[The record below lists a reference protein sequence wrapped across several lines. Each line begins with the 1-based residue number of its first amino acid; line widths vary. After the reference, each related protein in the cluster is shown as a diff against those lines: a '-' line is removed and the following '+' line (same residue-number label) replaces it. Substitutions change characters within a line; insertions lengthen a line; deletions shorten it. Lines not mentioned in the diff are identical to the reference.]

1 MSKVSNIEEAFP
13 RGLLRP
19 ELFIGVLSAVSAQ
32 VVRFNLNEAGSPSGA
47 HFLGGRYGKGEVG
60 EFILIEGQVN
70 LLLGRVVEIH
80 LPDSERHSVGISHS
94 KVKDLDAVGTIQLL
108 GSVAMDTLRVTAGVE
123 SYPRLGD
130 RVYAAPHN
138 FVADLPSLME
148 PEDSPESKILLK
160 LGSID
165 VALESTVSIR
175 PEKLFG
181 RHCAI
186 LGTTGG
192 GKSWTTARIIEECL
206 KYKSKIILLD
216 ATGEYRGFSGPY
228 VTHFHLADPV
238 NKAASSQ
245 PCDLPPTC
253 FVESDFISLFEPAGK
268 VQGPKMRA
276 AIRSLRLA
284 KLVPSIATNGI
295 IKKIDQSK
303 LAVNAEEQK
312 SGVSEKL
319 DDPSQE
325 FDVTKLATQ
334 IEQECV
340 WPDGKNWTTKQA
352 DTSKWGGET
361 GDFSH
366 CLSLVSRINAILNS
380 RSFECVFRRAGTAL
394 TEAIEAF
401 VSDKNRLLRICL
413 SGVAHEFKARE
424 IVANVIGRYL
434 LNMARKGS
442 FQASPIVVVVDE
454 AHNFL
459 GRQIGGE
466 DAIAKLDAFELIA
479 KEGRKFGLN
488 ICLTTQRPR
497 DITEGVL
504 SQMGTLVVHRL
515 TNDRDREVVER
526 ACGEIDRSAS
536 SFLPNLQ
543 PGEAAIIG
551 ADFPIP
557 LTIQISPPEAR
568 PKSEGPNYQK
578 CWLPSSIADDVPDE
592 LDSIVATTV
601 ASLLNIEDIISLID
615 QTHAGE
621 WTADDYDIVNSEF
634 KGGTWVISVTFS
646 FYGKQAQYEPWR
658 GDTISGSCVLTID
671 EENRVSISDLDA
683 SLNIV
688 DEPNQDD

>member
-1 MSKVSNIEEAFP
+1 MSRPSNIEEAFP

-19 ELFIGVLSAVSAQ
+19 ELFIGVLSSVSAQ
-32 VVRFNLNEAGSPSGA
+32 AVRFNLDDAGSPSGA

-60 EFILIEGQVN
+60 EFVLIEGQIN
-70 LLLGRVVEIH
+70 LLLGRVIEIH
-80 LPDSERHSVGISHS
+80 LPESERRSVDTSRS
-94 KVKDLDAVGTIQLL
+94 KVMDLDAVGTIQLL
-108 GSVAMDTLRVTAGVE
+108 GSVAMDSLRVTAGVE

-148 PEDSPESKILLK
+148 PEGSPDSKVLLR

-165 VALESTVSIR
+165 VALESAVSIR

-206 KYKSKIILLD
+206 KFNSKIILLD
-216 ATGEYRGFSGPY
+216 ATGEYRDFTGPF
-228 VTHFHLADPV
+228 VVHAHLGTPV
-238 NKAASSQ
+238 NTAATSHARS
-245 PCDLPPTC
+245 LPSTC
-253 FVESDFISLFEPAGK
+253 FVESDFIALFEPAGK

-284 KLVPSIATNGI
+284 KLCPGVATNGVV
-295 IKKIDQSK
+295 KKVDQLK
-303 LAVNAEEQK
+303 AAVIAAEQQV
-312 SGVSEKL
+312 GVAAKL
-319 DDPSQE
+319 DDPRQE
-325 FDVTKLATQ
+325 FDVSKLIAQ

-340 WPDGKNWTTKQA
+340 YPDGFGASKGAKDTTK
-352 DTSKWGGET
+352 WGSDSGEV
-361 GDFSH
+361 SY
-366 CLSLVSRINAILNS
+366 CLSLMSRISAVLTS
-380 RSFECVFRRAGTAL
+380 PSFACVFKSPEPAL
-394 TEAIEAF
+394 TQAIGDFIVNEQ
-401 VSDKNRLLRICL
+401 RLLRICL
-413 SGVAHEFKARE
+413 SGIAYEFKARE
-424 IVANVIGRYL
+424 IVANVIGRHL
-434 LNMARKGS
+434 LNMARNNAFK
-442 FQASPIVVVVDE
+442 ASPVVVFVDE

-466 DAIAKLDAFELIA
+466 DAVAKLDAFELIA

-497 DITEGVL
+497 DITEEVL

-536 SFLPNLQ
+536 SFLPNLK

-557 LTIQISPPEAR
+557 LTIQIFPPVAQ
-568 PKSEGPNYQK
+568 PKSDGPNYQK
-578 CWLPSSIADDVPDE
+578 CWQLSPPVP
-592 LDSIVATTV
+592 
-601 ASLLNIEDIISLID
+601 
-615 QTHAGE
+615 
-621 WTADDYDIVNSEF
+621 
-634 KGGTWVISVTFS
+634 
-646 FYGKQAQYEPWR
+646 
-658 GDTISGSCVLTID
+658 
-671 EENRVSISDLDA
+671 
-683 SLNIV
+683 
-688 DEPNQDD
+688 

>member
-1 MSKVSNIEEAFP
+1 MSRPSNIEEAFP

-19 ELFIGVLSAVSAQ
+19 ELFIGVLSSVSAQ
-32 VVRFNLNEAGSPSGA
+32 AVRFNLNDAGSPSGA

-60 EFILIEGQVN
+60 EFVLIEGQIN

-80 LPDSERHSVGISHS
+80 LPESERRSVDASHS
-94 KVKDLDAVGTIQLL
+94 KVMDLDAVGTIQLL
-108 GSVAMDTLRVTAGVE
+108 GSVAMDSLRVTAGVE

-148 PEDSPESKILLK
+148 PEGSPESKVLLR

-165 VALESTVSIR
+165 VALESAVSIR

-206 KYKSKIILLD
+206 KHKTKIILLD
-216 ATGEYRGFSGPY
+216 ATGEYRGFSGPF
-228 VTHFHLADPV
+228 VTHVHLGSPV
-238 NKAASSQ
+238 YEVPKEQEARS
-245 PCDLPPTC
+245 LPPTC
-253 FVESDFISLFEPAGK
+253 FMESDFIALFEPAGK
-268 VQGPKMRA
+268 VQGPKLRS

-284 KLVPSIATNGI
+284 LLKPGLANGGLI
-295 IKKIDQSK
+295 VKREEPKEPIFAALRDKALFQILDNPGQPFNIHK
-303 LAVNAEEQK
+303 LAKQIEEECVFPDAKLWDNA
-312 SGVSEKL
+312 
-319 DDPSQE
+319 
-325 FDVTKLATQ
+325 TKLM
-334 IEQECV
+334 V
-340 WPDGKNWTTKQA
+340 PDRTR
-352 DTSKWGGET
+352 WGIDSGE
-361 GDFSH
+361 FSY
-366 CLSLVSRINAILNS
+366 CLSLVSRINAVLTAQ
-380 RSFECVFRRAGTAL
+380 SFACVFNSKEPELTTA
-394 TEAIEAF
+394 IGDF
-401 VSDKNRLLRICL
+401 VANDKRLLRICL
-413 SGVAHEFKARE
+413 SGVAYEFKARE
-424 IVANVIGRYL
+424 IVANVIGRHL
-434 LNMARKGS
+434 LNMARAGA
-442 FQASPIVVVVDE
+442 FAASPVVVVVDE

-466 DAIAKLDAFELIA
+466 DAVARLDAFELIA

-536 SFLPNLQ
+536 SFLPNLK

-557 LTIQISPPEAR
+557 LTIQIFPPEAQ
-568 PKSEGPNYQK
+568 PKSDGPNYQK
-578 CWLPSSIADDVPDE
+578 CWQ
-592 LDSIVATTV
+592 LDPPA
-601 ASLLNIEDIISLID
+601 
-615 QTHAGE
+615 
-621 WTADDYDIVNSEF
+621 
-634 KGGTWVISVTFS
+634 
-646 FYGKQAQYEPWR
+646 P
-658 GDTISGSCVLTID
+658 
-671 EENRVSISDLDA
+671 
-683 SLNIV
+683 
-688 DEPNQDD
+688 

>member
-1 MSKVSNIEEAFP
+1 MMKSSHVEEAFP

-19 ELFIGVLSAVSAQ
+19 ELFIGVLSSISAQ
-32 VVRFNLNEAGSPSGA
+32 AVRFNLYDAGSPSGA

-60 EFILIEGQVN
+60 EFVLIEGQIS

-80 LPDSERHSVGISHS
+80 LPESERRSVDVSHS
-94 KVKDLDAVGTIQLL
+94 KVADLDAVGTIQLL
-108 GSVAMDTLRVTAGVE
+108 GSVAMDSLRVTAGVE

-138 FVADLPSLME
+138 FVADLPGLME
-148 PEDSPESKILLK
+148 PEGKPASDVLLK

-165 VALESTVSIR
+165 VALESAVSIR

-206 KYKSKIILLD
+206 KHKAKIILLD

-228 VTHFHLADPV
+228 VDHFHLGNPV
-238 NKAASSQ
+238 NQAVDSQ
-245 PCDLPPTC
+245 PRALPPTC
-253 FVESDFISLFEPAGK
+253 FVESDFIALFEPAGK

-284 KLVPSIATNGI
+284 KLAPAVATNGI

-303 LAVNAEEQK
+303 LPVMAAEQQV
-312 SGVSEKL
+312 GVAAKL
-319 DDPSQE
+319 DDPRQE
-325 FDVTKLATQ
+325 FDVAKLNAQ

-340 WPDGKNWTTKQA
+340 YSDGFGAARSSKDTT
-352 DTSKWGGET
+352 KWGGDSGEA
-361 GDFSH
+361 SY
-366 CLSLVSRINAILNS
+366 CLSLMSRISAVLTS
-380 RSFECVFRRAGTAL
+380 PSFGCVFNSSDPSL
-394 TEAIEAF
+394 TSAVDGF
-401 VSDKNRLLRICL
+401 VTNEKRLLRICL
-413 SGVAHEFKARE
+413 SGVAYEFKARE
-424 IVANVIGRYL
+424 IVANVIGRHL
-434 LNMARKGS
+434 LNMARSGA
-442 FQASPIVVVVDE
+442 FEVAPVVVVVDE

-459 GRQIGGE
+459 GRQIGID
-466 DAIAKLDAFELIA
+466 DAVARLDAFELIA

-536 SFLPNLQ
+536 SFLPNLK

-557 LTIQISPPEAR
+557 LTIQIFPPEAQ
-568 PKSEGPNYQK
+568 PKSDGPNYQM
-578 CWLPSSIADDVPDE
+578 CWQIAP
-592 LDSIVATTV
+592 
-601 ASLLNIEDIISLID
+601 
-615 QTHAGE
+615 
-621 WTADDYDIVNSEF
+621 
-634 KGGTWVISVTFS
+634 
-646 FYGKQAQYEPWR
+646 
-658 GDTISGSCVLTID
+658 LT
-671 EENRVSISDLDA
+671 S
-683 SLNIV
+683 
-688 DEPNQDD
+688 

>member
-1 MSKVSNIEEAFP
+1 MSRSPNIEEAFP

-19 ELFIGVLSAVSAQ
+19 ELFIGVLSSVTAQ
-32 VVRFNLNEAGSPSGA
+32 AVRFNLNDAGFPSGA

-60 EFILIEGQVN
+60 EFVLIEGQIN
-70 LLLGRVVEIH
+70 LLLGRVVEIR
-80 LPDSERHSVGISHS
+80 LPEPERRSVDAAHS
-94 KVKDLDAVGTIQLL
+94 KVMDLDAVGTIQLL
-108 GSVAMDTLRVTAGVE
+108 GSVAMDSLRVTAGVE

-148 PEDSPESKILLK
+148 PEGSPESKVLLR

-206 KYKSKIILLD
+206 KHKAKIILLD
-216 ATGEYRGFSGPY
+216 ATGEYRGFSGPF
-228 VTHFHLADPV
+228 VTHFHLGSPV
-238 NKAASSQ
+238 NTATCSLPRS
-245 PCDLPPTC
+245 LPPTC
-253 FVESDFISLFEPAGK
+253 FVESDFIALFEPAGK

-276 AIRSLRLA
+276 AMRSLRLA
-284 KLVPSIATNGI
+284 KLVPTIATNGI

-303 LAVNAEEQK
+303 GPVIAAEA
-312 SGVSEKL
+312 GVAAQL
-319 DDPSQE
+319 DDPRQD
-325 FDVTKLATQ
+325 FDVHKLSAQ

-340 WPDGKNWTTKQA
+340 YPDAFASYPKGSKDPT
-352 DTSKWGGET
+352 KWGSDSGEL
-361 GDFSH
+361 SY
-366 CLSLVSRINAILNS
+366 CLSLISRISAVITS
-380 RSFECVFRRAGTAL
+380 PSFSCVFNCSDPAL
-394 TEAIEAF
+394 TTAIDDF
-401 VSDKNRLLRICL
+401 IINDQRLLRICL
-413 SGVAHEFKARE
+413 SGVAYEFKARE
-424 IVANVIGRYL
+424 IVANAIGRHL
-434 LNMARKGS
+434 LNKARAGA
-442 FQASPIVVVVDE
+442 FANSPVVVAVDE

-466 DAIAKLDAFELIA
+466 ETVARLDAFELIA

-536 SFLPNLQ
+536 SFLPNLK

-557 LTIQISPPEAR
+557 LTIHIFPPEAQ
-568 PKSEGPNYQK
+568 PKSDGPNYQN
-578 CWLPSSIADDVPDE
+578 CWGI
-592 LDSIVATTV
+592 
-601 ASLLNIEDIISLID
+601 
-615 QTHAGE
+615 
-621 WTADDYDIVNSEF
+621 
-634 KGGTWVISVTFS
+634 
-646 FYGKQAQYEPWR
+646 
-658 GDTISGSCVLTID
+658 
-671 EENRVSISDLDA
+671 
-683 SLNIV
+683 
-688 DEPNQDD
+688 

>member
-1 MSKVSNIEEAFP
+1 MSSSSKIEEAFP

-19 ELFIGVLSAVSAQ
+19 ELFVGVLSSVSAQ
-32 VVRFNLNEAGSPSGA
+32 AVRFNLNGAGSPSGA

-60 EFILIEGQVN
+60 EFVLIEGQIN

-80 LPDSERHSVGISHS
+80 LPESDRRSVDASHT
-94 KVKDLDAVGTIQLL
+94 KVMDLDAVGTIQLL
-108 GSVAMDTLRVTAGVE
+108 GSVAMDSLRVTAGVE

-148 PEDSPESKILLK
+148 PEGSPESKVLLK

-165 VALESTVSIR
+165 VALESAVSIR

-206 KYKSKIILLD
+206 NHKAKVILLD
-216 ATGEYRGFSGPY
+216 ATGEYRDFSGPF
-228 VTHFHLADPV
+228 VSHCHLGDPV
-238 NKAASSQ
+238 KKATTSSAQ
-245 PCDLPPTC
+245 SLPPTC
-253 FVESDFISLFEPAGK
+253 FVESDFIALFEPAGK

-276 AIRSLRLA
+276 AMRSLRLA
-284 KLVPSIATNGI
+284 KLDPSVATNGI

-303 LAVNAEEQK
+303 TPVIAAEQQA
-312 SGVSEKL
+312 GVSEKL
-319 DDPSQE
+319 DDPRQE
-325 FDVTKLATQ
+325 FDVNKLVAQ

-340 WPDGKNWTTKQA
+340 WPDAFGPTRGSKDTT
-352 DTSKWGGET
+352 KWGGDSGEV
-361 GDFSH
+361 SY
-366 CLSLVSRINAILNS
+366 CLSLMSRINAVLTS
-380 RSFECVFRRAGTAL
+380 PSFACVFNSADPAL
-394 TEAIEAF
+394 TSAIEDF
-401 VSDKNRLLRICL
+401 VTDDKRLLRICL
-413 SGVAHEFKARE
+413 SGVAYEFKARE
-424 IVANVIGRYL
+424 IVANVIGRHL
-434 LNMARKGS
+434 LNMARGGA
-442 FQASPIVVVVDE
+442 FADAPVVVVVDE

-466 DAIAKLDAFELIA
+466 DAVARLDAFELIA

-536 SFLPNLQ
+536 SFLPNLK

-557 LTIQISPPEAR
+557 LTIQIFPPTEQ
-568 PKSEGPNYQK
+568 PKSDGPNFQK
-578 CWLPSSIADDVPDE
+578 NWDV
-592 LDSIVATTV
+592 
-601 ASLLNIEDIISLID
+601 
-615 QTHAGE
+615 
-621 WTADDYDIVNSEF
+621 
-634 KGGTWVISVTFS
+634 
-646 FYGKQAQYEPWR
+646 
-658 GDTISGSCVLTID
+658 
-671 EENRVSISDLDA
+671 
-683 SLNIV
+683 
-688 DEPNQDD
+688 

>member
-1 MSKVSNIEEAFP
+1 MSRSSKIDDAYP

-19 ELFIGVLSAVSAQ
+19 ELFIGVLSSVSAQ
-32 VVRFNLNEAGSPSGA
+32 TVRFNLNDAGSPSGA

-60 EFILIEGQVN
+60 EFVLIEGQIN

-80 LPDSERHSVGISHS
+80 LPESERSSVDVFHS
-94 KVKDLDAVGTIQLL
+94 KVTELDAVGTIQLL
-108 GSVAMDTLRVTAGVE
+108 GSIAMDSLRVTAGVE

-148 PEDSPESKILLK
+148 PEDSPENKVFLK

-165 VALESTVSIR
+165 VALESAVSIR

-206 KYKSKIILLD
+206 KHKAKIILLD
-216 ATGEYRGFSGPY
+216 ATGEYRGFSGSFI
-228 VTHFHLADPV
+228 THIHLGDPV
-238 NKAASSQ
+238 NLADASQARS
-245 PCDLPPTC
+245 LPPTC

-284 KLVPSIATNGI
+284 KLAPAITTNGV

-303 LAVNAEEQK
+303 APVSAEEQK
-312 SGVSEKL
+312 PGVSEKL
-319 DDPSQE
+319 DDPRQD
-325 FDVTKLATQ
+325 FDVKKLVAQ

-340 WPDGKNWTTKQA
+340 WPDGKNWQTKQT
-352 DTSKWGGET
+352 DTSRWGGES
-361 GDFSH
+361 GDFSY
-366 CLSLVSRINAILNS
+366 CLSLVSRINAVLTS
-380 RSFECVFRRAGTAL
+380 QSFACVFKSTDAAL
-394 TEAIEAF
+394 TTEIDQF
-401 VSDKNRLLRICL
+401 VHNEKRLLRICL
-413 SGVAHEFKARE
+413 SGVAYEFNARE
-424 IVANVIGRYL
+424 IVANVIGRHL
-434 LNMARKGS
+434 LNMARRGD
-442 FQASPIVVVVDE
+442 FAASPVVVIVDE

-466 DAIAKLDAFELIA
+466 DAVARLDAFELIA

-497 DITEGVL
+497 DITQGVL

-515 TNDRDREVVER
+515 TNESDREVVEK

-536 SFLPNLQ
+536 SFLPNLK

-557 LTIQISPPEAR
+557 LTIQIFPPVAQ
-568 PKSEGPNYQK
+568 PKSDGPNYQK
-578 CWLPSSIADDVPDE
+578 CWQPEP
-592 LDSIVATTV
+592 LD
-601 ASLLNIEDIISLID
+601 L
-615 QTHAGE
+615 
-621 WTADDYDIVNSEF
+621 
-634 KGGTWVISVTFS
+634 
-646 FYGKQAQYEPWR
+646 
-658 GDTISGSCVLTID
+658 SGST
-671 EENRVSISDLDA
+671 
-683 SLNIV
+683 
-688 DEPNQDD
+688 

>member
-1 MSKVSNIEEAFP
+1 MRRSSNIDDAFP

-19 ELFIGVLSAVSAQ
+19 ELFVGVLSSVSAQ
-32 VVRFNLNEAGSPSGA
+32 AVRFNLNDAGSPSGA

-60 EFILIEGQVN
+60 EFVLIEGQIN

-80 LPDSERHSVGISHS
+80 LPESERRSVDNSHS
-94 KVKDLDAVGTIQLL
+94 KVTDLDAVGTIQLL
-108 GSVAMDTLRVTAGVE
+108 GSVAMDSLRVTAGVE

-148 PEDSPESKILLK
+148 PVGSPESKVLLK

-206 KYKSKIILLD
+206 KHKAKIILLD
-216 ATGEYRGFSGPY
+216 ATGEYRGFSGPF
-228 VTHFHLADPV
+228 VSHFHLGSPV
-238 NKAASSQ
+238 NISAASLPRS
-245 PCDLPPTC
+245 LPPTC
-253 FVESDFISLFEPAGK
+253 FVESDFIALFEPAGK

-276 AIRSLRLA
+276 AMRSLRLA
-284 KLVPSIATNGI
+284 KLVPAVATNGI
-295 IKKIDQSK
+295 IRKIDQSK
-303 LAVNAEEQK
+303 LPVMAAEQQA
-312 SGVSEKL
+312 GVAARL
-319 DDPSQE
+319 DDPRQE
-325 FDVTKLATQ
+325 FEVGKLVAQ

-340 WPDGKNWTTKQA
+340 YPDGFGAARGSKDAT
-352 DTSKWGGET
+352 KWGGDSGEV
-361 GDFSH
+361 SY
-366 CLSLVSRINAILNS
+366 CLSLMSRINAVLTS
-380 RSFECVFRRAGTAL
+380 PSFACVFNSPDPAL
-394 TEAIEAF
+394 TTAIGDF
-401 VSDKNRLLRICL
+401 VADDKRLLRICL
-413 SGVAHEFKARE
+413 SGVAYEFKARE
-424 IVANVIGRYL
+424 IVANVIGRHL
-434 LNMARKGS
+434 LNMARGGA
-442 FQASPIVVVVDE
+442 FAASPVVVVVDE

-459 GRQIGGE
+459 GRQVGGE
-466 DAIAKLDAFELIA
+466 DAVARLDAFELIA

-536 SFLPNLQ
+536 SFLPNLK

-557 LTIQISPPEAR
+557 LTIQIFPPEAQ
-568 PKSEGPNYQK
+568 PKSDGPNYQK
-578 CWLPSSIADDVPDE
+578 CWQSDPNAPGTLP
-592 LDSIVATTV
+592 
-601 ASLLNIEDIISLID
+601 
-615 QTHAGE
+615 
-621 WTADDYDIVNSEF
+621 
-634 KGGTWVISVTFS
+634 
-646 FYGKQAQYEPWR
+646 
-658 GDTISGSCVLTID
+658 
-671 EENRVSISDLDA
+671 
-683 SLNIV
+683 
-688 DEPNQDD
+688 